1 MFTIEEIQQAH
12 SKVKSGADFPAYI
25 KDIKALGVNGYETWV
40 TDGHTQYFGVEGY
53 EALSAAKY
61 DNLAI
66 AENSN
71 KQVFVAQLR
80 EHQQGKSDY
89 KTFCR
94 QSAEAGV
101 EKWVVDLG
109 KMTCTY
115 YDRAGG
121 EMLVETIPG

>member
-1 MFTIEEIQQAH
+1 MFTIEQIQQAH

-25 KDIKALGVNGYETWV
+25 REIKALGVKGYHTWV

-53 EALSAAKY
+53 EALSPAKY
-61 DNLAI
+61 ESLVI

-89 KTFCR
+89 KTFCN
-94 QSAEAGV
+94 QCAKAGV
-101 EKWVVDLG
+101 EKWVVDLD

-115 YDRAGG
+115 YDKARE